1 MFGGVFIKRY
11 NKIICL
17 VLIFVSLFLLTS
29 CVCATDNSTDTVNNG
44 DIGEFKGDSKSG
56 VDLDNLINGNES
68 GDEIIL
74 DDDYVFDISK
84 DGINNAGIKIN
95 RSVTIDGQG
104 HMIDGINF
112 YRIFYITTD
121 NVVLK
126 NIRFIN
132 SSFTQDSYNAIMC
145 KNSTGVCIVN
155 ATFINCGASCS
166 DGAISFEDSSS
177 ASIINSTFIR
187 NNGGYGGAMYFE
199 NSFGFIM
206 NSTFIGNSGTEGG
219 SIYFGSG
226 SNGTIINSSFY
237 ENNHTRNSCNGGGA
251 VKCVGDNITIDGCIF
266 VNNKAYGGGAI
277 WYDCSAGFVTNSI
290 FINNTARQWGGS
302 IFCDGRG
309 ISIVNCTFNGSS
321 VKFYGGSIYYTYSYR
336 NSVVNSTF
344 IANNATY
351 GGCIYFKSKL
361 NKAIVK
367 NCCFKENY
375 AEYGAAICTS
385 NQTSKNV
392 VMNSIFIENKAEHNG
407 TLYGINVQNCT
418 IIKIQTQL
426 SCQPITTYYNEG
438 KYMFIQLKDKYGV
451 KMANVSVDINCGGV
465 VKSLFTNSQGEIK
478 FSTKNLIPK
487 SYNVIISFLGN
498 DIYEKTSI
506 NSKIIIKKASPKLI
520 AKQKSFKSK
529 IKTKK
534 YTVNLKD
541 NFNSPVKKTTLILK
555 LKGKTFK
562 AKTNNKGQAT
572 FKITK
577 LTKKGKYNAKVIFKG
592 NEFYNSVNK
601 NVKIIIN

>member
-1 MFGGVFIKRY
+1 MFFIKKY
-11 NKIICL
+11 KIICL
-17 VLIFVSLFLLTS
+17 ALIFISLFLLTS
-29 CVCATDNSTDTVNNG
+29 CVCATDSSTDTVDKINNS
-44 DIGEFKGDSKSG
+44 EFKVSSKTG
-56 VDLDNLINGNES
+56 VDLNNLINGNES

-74 DDDYVFDISK
+74 YDDYVFNISK

-104 HMIDGINF
+104 HTIDGINF
-112 YRIFYITTD
+112 YRVFDIVAD
-121 NVVLK
+121 NVILK
-126 NIRFIN
+126 NIRFVN
-132 SSFTQDSYNAIMC
+132 SCSYYGSYNAIIC
-145 KNSTGVCIVN
+145 KNSTGICIVN
-155 ATFINCGASCS
+155 ATFINCGDSYS
-166 DGAISFEDSSS
+166 DGAISFENSSS

-187 NNGGYGGAMYFE
+187 NNGGYGGAVYFE
-199 NSFGFIM
+199 NSYGFIM
-206 NSTFIGNSGTEGG
+206 NSTFIGNSGTYGG
-219 SIYFGSG
+219 AIYFGSG
-226 SNGTIINSSFY
+226 SKGTIVNSSFY
-237 ENNHTRNSCNGGGA
+237 ENNYTRNRCSSGGA
-251 VKCVGDNITIDGCIF
+251 IESIGDNITVDGCIF
-266 VNNKAYGGGAI
+266 VNNNAYDGGAI
-277 WYDCSAGFVTNSI
+277 CYAGGVGSIVNSI
-290 FINNTARQWGGS
+290 FINNTAYNWGGS
-302 IFCDGRG
+302 VSCNGRR

-321 VKFYGGSIYYTYSYR
+321 VRYYGGAIFYLYNAG

-344 IANNATY
+344 IGNNATY

-367 NCCFKENY
+367 NCFFKENY
-375 AEYGAAICTS
+375 AEYCAAICTS

-392 VMNSIFIENKAEHNG
+392 VMDSIFIENKAEHNG

-506 NSKIIIKKASPKLI
+506 NSKIIIKKASLKLI
-520 AKQKSFKSK
+520 TKQKSFKSK

-562 AKTNNKGQAT
+562 VKTNNKGQAT

-592 NEFYNSVNK
+592 NECYNSVNK